1 GFPLPPTFLL
11 PSRAFGGVFG
21 LDADLVQAVPDR
33 VRGGVIAAR
42 PRRVPLLQGQLHQR
56 AEHVAQPFTG
66 ARGAG
71 RHIAPRRRAPPP
83 APPARG
89 GASGSRPSTSSMVRA
104 WARLVRTP
112 ALSEADSAWLPS
124 LTLACTAASAAG
136 TARASAAGERD
147 D

>member
-33 VRGGVIAAR
+33 IRGGVVAAR

-71 RHIAPRRRAPPP
+71 RHIGPRRRE
-83 APPARG
+83 RG
-89 GASGSRPSTSSMVRA
+89 HAEHVPQGAGL
-104 WARLVRTP
+104 ARLVRTP

-124 LTLACTAASAAG
+124 LTLACTAASA
-136 TARASAAGERD
+136 
-147 D
+147 